1 MNIVT
6 KTGDKGKTALFGG
19 VRVDKNHIRIEC
31 NGMLDELNV
40 RIGALRTQLPE
51 NHEWDKGL
59 HRIQMDIMLLM
70 SHVAT
75 TSKAKKENT
84 KKHPKDGIISC
95 EKWIE
100 QLSEGLESELSTF
113 TLPGGTPIAVACHL
127 ARTAARTAE
136 RLLVS
141 AYQHEKFPEYIL
153 EYINRLSDLFYILAI
168 RNLKDNNIKT
178 ERFIRFNRNSTKQ

>member
-6 KTGDKGKTALFGG
+6 KTGDKGTTALFGG
-19 VRVDKNHIRIEC
+19 VRVPKNNIRIEC
-31 NGMLDELNV
+31 NGQLDELNV

-59 HRIQMDIMLLM
+59 HRVQMDIMLLM

-75 TSKAKKENT
+75 TSESNKKNT
-84 KKHPKDGIISC
+84 KKHPKDGIIAC
-95 EKWIE
+95 EQWIE

-113 TLPGGTPIAVACHL
+113 TLPGGTTIAVACHL

-136 RLLVS
+136 RLLVA
-141 AYQHEKFPEYIL
+141 AYQQEQFPEYIL
-153 EYINRLSDLFYILAI
+153 EYVNRLSDLFYILAI
-168 RNLKDNNIKT
+168 KDLKDNNIKA
-178 ERFIRFNRNSTKQ
+178 ERFVRFNRKNK